1 MASTSEVA
9 RHRAGMASLLANT
22 IEATGDI
29 ERWLDIEVESGEA
42 RSLTE
47 AWLGKT
53 QEDLSSAKPVPEDD
67 PVRIFRIICT
77 LLLRKARLHMIAV
90 LQANQTNN
98 VHSLAVQARPALE
111 CAGQVVFI
119 FHHLLIAP
127 DVQMEPDRAM
137 SVVTG
142 YVDADIYQTIIRATN
157 GNVGHDELLQMIS
170 DAAEAAAMSFG
181 KPKPEHR
188 KGKRL
193 RQADKVA
200 MLPGGKSW
208 YDYLSEYFCHG
219 EANWTGPSWQGGVSG
234 MNMFHELTCGGLM
247 RYLVD
252 QVALMNTYAS
262 ICPVTGDAVNRRAD
276 AALARLREVREES
289 ATLWNDTLLAIK
301 RNETS

>member
-9 RHRAGMASLLANT
+9 LQRAGIASLLAKT

-29 ERWLDIEVESGEA
+29 ERWLDIEVEGGEA
-42 RSLTE
+42 GSLVE
-47 AWLGKT
+47 AWLDNT

-77 LLLRKARLHMIAV
+77 LLLRKARLHILAV
-90 LQANQTNN
+90 LHANETNN
-98 VHSLAVQARPALE
+98 VHSLAVQARPVLE

-127 DVQMEPDRAM
+127 DVQMEPESAM
-137 SVVTG
+137 SAVAG
-142 YVDADIYQTIIRATN
+142 YLDADIYQTIIRATK

-181 KPKPEHR
+181 KPKPEER

-219 EANWTGPSWQGGVSG
+219 EANWTGRSWQGGVSG
-234 MNMFHELTCGGLM
+234 MDMFHEMTCVGLM

-252 QVALMNTYAS
+252 QVALMNAYAS
-262 ICPVTGDAVNRRAD
+262 LCHVDGDTAD
-276 AALARLREVREES
+276 VRVEATLAQLCEVREES
-289 ATLWNDTLLAIK
+289 AILWEDTLLAIK
-301 RNETS
+301 RNETG